1 MGFLGKVG
9 DFLGDLGS
17 FFSAISDNG
26 SGITYPDYADLILD
40 AAARFQIAFLVYKPG
55 ALAQVK
61 EPKIDGEEN
70 ASKVTKKL
78 TLKQAA
84 EIGLRTALGQTL
96 PSSVAAVLGRKKKS
110 SRQQESPY
118 AGVYGTG
125 MFYQSAQFS
134 FAQDVRPAYHTGR
147 PGYRLVSYPNVRG
160 TVTYQKLYYM
170 RLTDAD
176 GNPLLPENFDLMLSD
191 YWSNPNAFALGIF
204 IKAFNDS
211 DMKLLSQIIDEFNSM
226 HGGGLLGF
234 AKRLIKGIVGRI
246 KAIVDRVFPIFN
258 IAEKVMDIFDGTLEA
273 QLEATLKKV
282 PRGEAYIGKPIGY
295 SFATHTGSPLGYESL
310 TVEVQ
315 KVLPPPKPEKRKL
328 YDNDLIHTIKEFIK

>member
-1 MGFLGKVG
+1 MGLFGKVG
-9 DFLGDLGS
+9 DFVSDVS
-17 FFSAISDNG
+17 HFFSATSDNG
-26 SGITYPDYADLILD
+26 SGITYPDFADFILD

-55 ALAQVK
+55 ALQQVK
-61 EPKIDGEEN
+61 EPKVDGEEK
-70 ASKVTKKL
+70 ADKVVKKL
-78 TLKQAA
+78 SLKEAA
-84 EIGLRTALGQTL
+84 EIALKTAIKGNLPGVLAGHFGGGQ
-96 PSSVAAVLGRKKKS
+96 
-110 SRQQESPY
+110 RQQQGKNY
-118 AGVYGTG
+118 LGLYGAG

-134 FAQDVRPAYHTGR
+134 FAQDVRPTYHVGR
-147 PGYRLVSYPNVRG
+147 PGYRLVSYPNFRG

-176 GNPLLPENFDLMLSD
+176 GNPLLPENFDLLLTD
-191 YWSNPNAFALGIF
+191 YWSQPNAFALGIF

-234 AKRLIKGIVGRI
+234 AKRVVKGIVGRI

-258 IAEKVMDIFDGTLEA
+258 MAEKLMDIFDGTLEA
-273 QLEATLKKV
+273 QMEAMLQKV

-295 SFATHTGSPLGYESL
+295 TFSTHAGSPFGYETF

-315 KVLPPPKPEKRKL
+315 KILPPPKPKQEKL
-328 YDNDLIHTIKEFIK
+328 YQNDTLHMIKQFIK